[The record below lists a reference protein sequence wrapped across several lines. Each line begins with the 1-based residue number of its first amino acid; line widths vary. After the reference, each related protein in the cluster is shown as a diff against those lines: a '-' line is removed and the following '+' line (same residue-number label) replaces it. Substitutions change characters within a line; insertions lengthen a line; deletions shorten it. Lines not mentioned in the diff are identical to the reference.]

1 MLNSSDNT
9 IFTIKND
16 NDEDFSVVIEAITG
30 NELADSIKDIES
42 QQVSLEQKLAQLNEQ
57 EYNLT
62 NHTDGLDYTIAVASG
77 ILCGLLDSF
86 FVGKFDFEVLK
97 ADAHKQVNQFI
108 EKYAKLRGFKGN
120 GLKGSIQFL
129 ENKFP
134 IAQDNIWKGKD
145 ISSTKLHHLEDLAH
159 HPTPF
164 GLVMAIVITFFR
176 VARFD
181 DKDGNKVWIGIPS
194 SKEDILKIWTPIL
207 ITGILRWLV
216 YVAESKYKD
225 NIDKEIPKPLHK
237 LIVLLSYSPA
247 IIEILKVADNW
258 CGHLVS
264 DMGGS
269 KNTAGGGM
277 GIAGIFLS
285 LLKEISSLPGINKTA
300 LPKIVSDWYSKG
312 HFDMR
317 HEIAIMKYA
326 GKQSI
331 PVLINEAL
339 VRTFY
344 FVRHLLEEKKDKA
357 WSNID
362 WNKIKPWNNRT
373 IARMLTIATGTFSA
387 ADLLDAAIR
396 SAVEN
401 GGNIYNPK
409 LYADFVLRIN
419 FVGLGRFA
427 IAAGTDI
434 RMGVNRSKTQKEIIA
449 DINAWLAYQ
458 NCKIC
463 LRNTEMWQATLY
475 ATKDINE
482 LYEGISKSMPLIQE
496 LNTMCQADLDAIR
509 TYRSGIE
516 KHNPEILKLLDKKP
530 F

>member
-1 MLNSSDNT
+1 MQRDSNTT
-9 IFTIKND
+9 IFSIKS
-16 NDEDFSVVIEAITG
+16 NDEDFSIEIEAITG
-30 NELADSIKDIES
+30 NELSASIKDVEL
-42 QQVSLEQKLAQLNEQ
+42 QQASLEQKLAQLNEQ

-62 NHTDGLDYTIAVASG
+62 NHADGLDYTIAVASG

-108 EKYAKLRGFKGN
+108 EKYAKLRGVKGD

-164 GLVMAIVITFFR
+164 GLMMAIVITFFR

-277 GIAGIFLS
+277 GVAGIFLS
-285 LLKEISSLPGINKTA
+285 LLKEISSLPEINKTA

-331 PVLINEAL
+331 PVLINETL

-387 ADLLDAAIR
+387 ADLLDAAVR

-401 GGNIYNPK
+401 GGDIYNPK

-419 FVGLGRFA
+419 FVGIGRFA

-434 RMGVNRSKTQKEIIA
+434 RMGIDRSKTQKETIA
-449 DINAWLAYQ
+449 DMNMWLAYQ

-463 LRNTEMWQATLY
+463 LRNTEMWQASLD
-475 ATKDINE
+475 ATRDINE
-482 LYEGISKSMPLIQE
+482 LYEGIYKSIPLIQE
-496 LNTMCQADLDAIR
+496 LNTVYQSDCAKIR
-509 TYRSGIE
+509 TYKPGIE
-516 KHNPEILKLLDKKP
+516 KHNPDVLKILDKKP